1 MEQSNEIGQNWKGVK
16 NFDNF
21 CVIFDRYYKS
31 FISGKRLGTG
41 LFLHP
46 ILTFLIFPY
55 LLRYQVLGRLVTHE
69 ATRIMC
75 FYGSINIALLAGMG
89 TFLK

>member
-1 MEQSNEIGQNWKGVK
+1 MITSA
-16 NFDNF
+16 
-21 CVIFDRYYKS
+21 S
-31 FISGKRLGTG
+31 FLIAITKVLFLEKRLGTG

-55 LLRYQVLGRLVTHE
+55 LLRYHVVSCLATHE
-69 ATRIMC
+69 ATHIIC

>member
-1 MEQSNEIGQNWKGVK
+1 MITSA
-16 NFDNF
+16 
-21 CVIFDRYYKS
+21 S
-31 FISGKRLGTG
+31 FLIAITKVLFLEKRLGTG

-46 ILTFLIFPY
+46 ILNFLIFPY
-55 LLRYQVLGRLVTHE
+55 LLRYHVLSRLVTHE
-69 ATRIMC
+69 ATHIMC

>member
-1 MEQSNEIGQNWKGVK
+1 MITSA
-16 NFDNF
+16 
-21 CVIFDRYYKS
+21 S
-31 FISGKRLGTG
+31 FLIAITKVLFLEKRLGTG

-69 ATRIMC
+69 ATRMC